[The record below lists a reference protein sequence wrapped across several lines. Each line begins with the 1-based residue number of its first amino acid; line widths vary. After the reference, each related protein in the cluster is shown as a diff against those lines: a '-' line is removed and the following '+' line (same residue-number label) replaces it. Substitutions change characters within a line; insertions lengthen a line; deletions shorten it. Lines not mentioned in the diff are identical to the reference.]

1 MPLVRRGLLATVVL
15 VVAACSSAPSPVPAS
30 SAAAGASDPTGV
42 VPVVHVVTGGL
53 DAPLDVADA
62 GDGSGRIF
70 VAEQAGRIRIVRDG
84 TLVERPLLDITG
96 RIASGGERGLLGIA
110 FHPGYPTD
118 PRVFVDYTDKS
129 GNTVVSSSGP
139 SWRFIMDW
147 GADAGYGVYPGGQ
160 SENPLSPWYENQIAA
175 WWDGKYYPMLDARQ
189 AAAQSGAITWTLEA

>member
-1 MPLVRRGLLATVVL
+1 M
-15 VVAACSSAPSPVPAS
+15 S

-53 DAPLDVADA
+53 SAPLDVADA

-84 TLVERPLLDITG
+84 TLVERPFLDITG

-118 PRVFVDYTDKS
+118 PRLFVDYTDKS
-129 GNTVVSSSGP
+129 RQHGRRRRSGCPPATRMPPIRAARSSS
-139 SWRFIMDW
+139 SM
-147 GADAGYGVYPGGQ
+147 
-160 SENPLSPWYENQIAA
+160 
-175 WWDGKYYPMLDARQ
+175 
-189 AAAQSGAITWTLEA
+189 